1 MSLWVLPIVKF
12 RALWG
17 AALVGGISKCW
28 CHFRARNRGNIFLA
42 SIIEFFSI
50 FDLANDKSCI
60 PMGGGEVHGD
70 HIILHPG
77 CGHKPCIDV
86 ASNLLAIE
94 LQLDVRIA
102 CNGLQ
107 QKFQHAEYFT
117 CDPLISQPIFIPS
130 SNGFHHYSWWCD
142 GAIIISIE

>member
-1 MSLWVLPIVKF
+1 MGVAYSKVKGF
-12 RALWG
+12 VG

-28 CHFRARNRGNIFLA
+28 CHFRARNRGNILLS

-50 FDLANDKSCI
+50 LDLANDKNCI
-60 PMGGGEVHGD
+60 PMGEGGAHGD
-70 HIILHPG
+70 HIILCPG
-77 CGHKPCIDV
+77 CGHKPCTDI
-86 ASNLLAIE
+86 ASNLLAID

-117 CDPLISQPIFIPS
+117 CNPLISQPIFI
-130 SNGFHHYSWWCD
+130 
-142 GAIIISIE
+142 

>member
-1 MSLWVLPIVKF
+1 MSLWVWPVVKL

-28 CHFRARNRGNIFLA
+28 CHLRARNRGNLFLA
-42 SIIEFFSI
+42 SILEFFSI

-60 PMGGGEVHGD
+60 PM
-70 HIILHPG
+70 HPE
-77 CGHKPCIDV
+77 PCTDV
-86 ASNLLAIE
+86 TSPLLTIE